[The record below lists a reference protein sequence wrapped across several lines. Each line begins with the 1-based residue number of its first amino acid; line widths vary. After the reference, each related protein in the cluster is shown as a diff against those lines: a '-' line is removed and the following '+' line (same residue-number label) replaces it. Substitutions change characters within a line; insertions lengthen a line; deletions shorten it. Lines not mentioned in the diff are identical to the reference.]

1 MQNLTTPT
9 PNGYH
14 VNLGGGCRRCLSKL
28 DSENR
33 LKIAETFCMLHQG
46 FAQLTENGS

>member
-9 PNGYH
+9 PNGYRG
-14 VNLGGGCRRCLSKL
+14 NFGGGCRRSGSKL

-33 LKIAETFCMLHQG
+33 LKIAETLCMLHQA